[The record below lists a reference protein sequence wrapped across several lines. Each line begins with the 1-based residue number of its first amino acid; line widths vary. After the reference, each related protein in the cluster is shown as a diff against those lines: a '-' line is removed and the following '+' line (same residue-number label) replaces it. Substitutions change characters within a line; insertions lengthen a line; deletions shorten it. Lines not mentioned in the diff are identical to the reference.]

1 MKPSNRGELEIT
13 DLNRIY
19 LKENKLNVEVFGR
32 GFAWLDTGTHKS
44 LLQAGQYVQTIE
56 ENQGVK
62 IACLEE
68 IAVRMGFIGHKE
80 IKEKIKNYKNNE
92 YYRYVNELVI

>member
-1 MKPSNRGELEIT
+1 MNK
-13 DLNRIY
+13 IY
-19 LKENKLNVEVFGR
+19 LAKGKLNVELFGR

-68 IAVRMGFIGHKE
+68 IAYRMGFISKE
-80 IKEKIKNYKNNE
+80 ALLEQTKKYKNNE
-92 YYRYVNELVI
+92 YYSYIRDLLENLN